1 MLKNLKW
8 ILWLKKLNKNMINK
22 LKVKMNK
29 LLNYKKKIMIYN

>member
-8 ILWLKKLNKNMINK
+8 ILQLKKLNKNMINK
-22 LKVKMNK
+22 LKAKMNK